1 MKNILSAISALLLC
15 IAANAQQTDYASLV
29 NPLIG
34 TDYKGNVYP
43 GAQAPFGMV
52 QLSPDNGRA
61 GWDWIAG
68 YFYPDSTIAG
78 FSHTHLSGTGAGDL
92 YDISFLPVTYP
103 LNEAGA
109 PLGVHSLFSH
119 EREECSAGYYRV
131 HLDSYGIDVELTATE
146 RCGIQRYTYPT
157 DTATVLLNLGKA
169 TNWDA
174 TVDTHIALVDS
185 CTIEGYRYSNGWA
198 RGQQVYFRTRFSHP
212 IATMQC
218 DSTTVPDGTRMKKVA
233 GTIRFTFT
241 LDGPRCLT
249 VATALSGTG
258 LEGAAKNLAAEAP
271 HNNFDIY
278 RKKTQEHWNN
288 RLSRIRVKGG
298 DRDQRVCFYTA
309 LYRTMLAP
317 TLYCD
322 IDGLYR
328 GADGNNHK
336 ADGWKNYST
345 FSLWDT
351 YRAAHP
357 LFTITAPENVADMI
371 NSLIAHFEQHGRLPV
386 WNMWGSETDM
396 MIGYHSVP
404 VIADAYLKGIGG
416 FDADRALAACVAT
429 ANSDEYRGIGLY
441 KRLGYIPYDVTDPYN
456 ADNWAM
462 SRTLEYAFDDHC
474 IACMAEAL
482 GHDSIAKVFYRR
494 AGNWRN
500 QYNPTTTFMQP
511 RDSKGQFQAPFS
523 PDEYTPH
530 ICESNAWHYMWS
542 VQHDIDGLIGLMG
555 KKRFAAKLDSMF
567 TYSPAENADLPIFST
582 GMIGQYAHGN
592 EPSHH
597 VAYLFNKIGQ
607 PEKTQH
613 YVTQIM
619 HEMYRNAP
627 DGICGNEDCGQMS
640 AWYVF
645 SSMGFYPADPASGEY
660 ELGAPLFDEVTI
672 ELPDGKTFT
681 ILCHFEQSEESQNE
695 HNAKERCHSIF
706 ARSLARSSFS
716 GPHGMSLTHAA
727 CDQPLMNSPI
737 TKLKFCHSEQS
748 EPTVDARRG
757 QSQESQK
764 SHTQETVRDSS
775 VTPFLQNDKARHRKA
790 FLNGKRVKGTAI
802 THIDITNGGVLE
814 FK

>member
-1 MKNILSAISALLLC
+1 MKNILPALITLLLFSC
-15 IAANAQQTDYASLV
+15 NTPKEENTDYASLV

-52 QLSPDNGRA
+52 QLSPDNGQP

-92 YDISFLPVTYP
+92 YDISFMPITYP
-103 LNEAGA
+103 LKVADA
-109 PLGVHSLFSH
+109 PLGVHSMFSH
-119 EREECSAGYYRV
+119 EREECEAGYYKV
-131 HLDSYGIDVELTATE
+131 HLDSYGIDVDLTATE

-174 TVDTHIALVDS
+174 TTDTYITKVDDY
-185 CTIEGYRYSNGWA
+185 TIEGYRYSNGWA
-198 RGQQVYFRTRFSHP
+198 RKQQVYFRTRFSHP

-218 DSTTVPDGTRMKKVA
+218 DSISIHAGTGTKKVA
-233 GTIRFTFT
+233 GTTRCTFA
-241 LDGPRCLT
+241 LDNDRQLT
-249 VATALSGTG
+249 VVTALSGTG
-258 LEGAAKNLAAEAP
+258 LEGAEKNLAAEAP
-271 HNNFDIY
+271 DNNFDKFL
-278 RKKTQEHWNN
+278 KKTQDDWNS
-288 RLSRIRVKGG
+288 RLSRIKVKGG
-298 DRDQRVCFYTA
+298 THDEQVCFYTA
-309 LYRTMLAP
+309 LYRTMIAP

-322 IDGLYR
+322 VDGTYR
-328 GADGNNHK
+328 GADGKNHK
-336 ADGWKNYST
+336 ADGWENYST

-351 YRAAHP
+351 FRAAHP
-357 LFTITAPENVADMI
+357 LFTLTAPERVDDMV
-371 NSLIAHFEQHGRLPV
+371 NSFIAFYGEYGRLPV

-404 VIADAYLKGIGG
+404 VIAEAYLKGFRG
-416 FDADRALAACVAT
+416 FDAEKALAACVAT

-441 KRLGYIPYDVTDPYN
+441 KSLGYVPYDVVDPYN

-462 SRTLEYAFDDHC
+462 SRTLEYAYDDYC
-474 IACMAEAL
+474 IARMAEAM
-482 GHDSIAKVFYRR
+482 GHDSIATEFYRR

-500 QYNPTTTFMQP
+500 QYNPATTFMQP
-511 RDSKGQFQAPFS
+511 RDSKGEFQPDFS

-542 VQHDIDGLIGLMG
+542 VQHDIDGLISHIG
-555 KKRFAAKLDSMF
+555 KEIFVQKLDSMF

-597 VAYLFNKIGQ
+597 VAYLFNKTGE
-607 PEKTQH
+607 PEKTQK

-619 HEMYRNAP
+619 REMYRNTP
-627 DGICGNEDCGQMS
+627 DGLCGNEDCGQMS
-640 AWYVF
+640 AWYIF
-645 SSMGFYPADPASGEY
+645 SAMGFYPVDPVSEEY
-660 ELGAPLFDEVTI
+660 ELGVPLFDEVSI

-681 ILCHFEQSEESQNE
+681 VLCRFEQS
-695 HNAKERCHSIF
+695 K
-706 ARSLARSSFS
+706 
-716 GPHGMSLTHAA
+716 
-727 CDQPLMNSPI
+727 
-737 TKLKFCHSEQS
+737 
-748 EPTVDARRG
+748 PTADAY
-757 QSQESQK
+757 
-764 SHTQETVRDSS
+764 
-775 VTPFLQNDKARHRKA
+775 
-790 FLNGKRVKGTAI
+790 LNGKRVEGTTI
-802 THIDITNGGVLE
+802 THRDITSGGILE